1 MARKKKRYQSLPPQE
16 LDRWMEESRE
26 MLLVDTLPPEQ
37 YERRH
42 LPEALN
48 LCVFE
53 VVFIEEIRNLVPDR
67 GHPIVVYGD
76 CWESFEA
83 AAAAEKLVR
92 DGYRNVFTL
101 EGGICGWQ
109 EAGLEMEGSALDCPL
124 ESSDQFRI
132 DRSAYTL
139 DTDRCRL
146 RWIGRN
152 ANGAHTGTLRIR
164 SGSISPKGKS
174 GFRGVFTVDLTSM
187 TNEDVEDPS
196 LRRVLIEHLMS
207 DDFFFVHEHPEAV
220 FTLRSM
226 RFDPKADPG
235 STNCEISGRLNLRG
249 TGADLR
255 FPATVSRLP
264 DDEISAEA
272 HFDFDRTRWGAIYG
286 SGKFFRYLG
295 MHLVYDDVTVQMHLV
310 ARPDR

>member
-53 VVFIEEIRNLVPDR
+53 VVFMEEIRNLVPDR

-76 CWESFEA
+76 CWETFEA

-101 EGGICGWQ
+101 EGGICGWRD
-109 EAGLEMEGSALDCPL
+109 AGFELEGSAVDSPL
-124 ESSDQFRI
+124 ASSDQFRI

-139 DTDRCRL
+139 DPDRCRV

-174 GFRGVFTVDLTSM
+174 GFSGAFTVDLTSM
-187 TNEDVEDPS
+187 ANEDVEDPS
-196 LRRVLIEHLMS
+196 LRQVLIDHLMS

-220 FTLRSM
+220 FTLRSI
-226 RFDPKADPG
+226 RFHSKAAPG
-235 STNCEISGRLNLRG
+235 SANCEISGRLTLRG

-264 DDEISAEA
+264 DGEISAEA

-295 MHLVYDDVTVQMHLV
+295 RHLVYDDVTVQMHLV